1 MPSKLRKKLILIF
14 SFSVIVLI
22 LLSILFYFY
31 TENFYRDKAYPNVY
45 VGNIDVGGK
54 TAIEINEII
63 SNKIALVGQDGI
75 RVYLD
80 ADSTIIY
87 PINSFLDGELNEF
100 LIDFKI
106 DKTIDNVFKVGRS
119 NIFFNDFR
127 DRLYLFLF
135 GGYRNDPLFFDINEK
150 KIIDELK
157 SKFYIYESSDAF
169 YFFDENNNLL
179 IESEYFGK
187 KIDYEQTISVLK
199 SNLGQF
205 NFSNI
210 RLVATKS
217 VPSISK
223 NDCLEMKDA
232 VIYVTSLAPIVLAY
246 EGQEWSIEKQDL
258 LSWIK
263 LEKNFNSEDKKI
275 NLYLN
280 KDKISN
286 FLKNE
291 IASKIDIEPTMPKFI
306 IENGKVRN
314 FEPGINGVSLD
325 IDSVSNILAMIPIE
339 NINSL
344 DLLVKKTSV
353 ASDVKNEDG
362 DSLGIKDIIGQSS
375 LSFAGSTANRIKNIT
390 NASNAINGLL
400 IAPNEE
406 FSTIKSLL
414 PIDGTNGYLK
424 EIVINGKNIKYEYGG
439 GVCHLSTTFFRS
451 VLDSGLPITM
461 RQNHSYNMPYYFPA
475 GTDASVY
482 DPTPDFRF
490 VNDTGNYVLI
500 QSKVV
505 NSALVIELWGT
516 NDGRK
521 ITKGKSVVYNVIKPK
536 SARMVATNTLPKGK
550 VSCTYSA
557 YSGTDAYFDYKV
569 EYKDGTVKE
578 TRFKSHYV
586 PRQGVCM
593 VGI

>member
-1 MPSKLRKKLILIF
+1 MLSKLRKKLILVF
-14 SFSVIVLI
+14 LFSVITLMLFSV
-22 LLSILFYFY
+22 LFYFY
-31 TENFYRDKAYPNVY
+31 TENFYRDKAYPNIY
-45 VGNIDVGGK
+45 VGNVNVGGK
-54 TAIEINEII
+54 TAVEINEII
-63 SNKIALVGQDGI
+63 SNNLALVGQDGI

-80 ADSTIIY
+80 TDSTVIY

-100 LIDFKI
+100 LIDFKV
-106 DKTIDNVFKVGRS
+106 DKTVENVFKIGRS
-119 NIFFNDFR
+119 NTFFNDFK
-127 DRLYLFLF
+127 DRIDLFLF
-135 GGYRNDPLFFDINEK
+135 EKHKDNSLIFEINER
-150 KIIDELK
+150 KIIDKLK

-169 YFFDENNNLL
+169 YFFDEDDNLSV
-179 IESEYFGK
+179 ESEYFGK
-187 KIDYEQTISVLK
+187 KIDYEQTILVLK
-199 SNLGQF
+199 NNLSQF
-205 NFSNI
+205 NFSSI
-210 RLVATKS
+210 PLAAIKS
-217 VPSISK
+217 APNISK
-223 NDCLEMKDA
+223 DDCLEMKDA
-232 VIYVTSLAPIVLAY
+232 VVYVIGLAPIVLAY
-246 EGQEWSIEKQDL
+246 EGKEWSIEKQDL

-263 LEKNFNSEDKKI
+263 FEKDINSENRKI
-275 NLYLN
+275 NLYLD
-280 KDKISN
+280 KGKISV

-306 IENGKVRN
+306 IENGKVKN
-314 FEPGINGVSLD
+314 FEPGINGISLD

-339 NINSL
+339 NINNL
-344 DLLVKKTSV
+344 DLLFKKTSI

-362 DSLGIKDIIGQSS
+362 DNLGIKDILGQSS
-375 LSFAGSTANRIKNIT
+375 LSFAGSTVNRIKNIT
-390 NASNAINGLL
+390 NASNSINGLL

-406 FSTIKSLL
+406 FSTIKNLL

-424 EIVINGKNIKYEYGG
+424 EIVINGKNISYEYGG

-490 VNDTGNYVLI
+490 INDTGNYVLI
-500 QSKVV
+500 QSKIV

-516 NDGRK
+516 YDGRK
-521 ITKGKSVVYNVIKPK
+521 ITKGESVVYNIIKPK

-557 YSGTDAYFDYKV
+557 YSGADAYFDYKV
-569 EYKDGTVKE
+569 EYNDGTIKE

-593 VGI
+593 IGR